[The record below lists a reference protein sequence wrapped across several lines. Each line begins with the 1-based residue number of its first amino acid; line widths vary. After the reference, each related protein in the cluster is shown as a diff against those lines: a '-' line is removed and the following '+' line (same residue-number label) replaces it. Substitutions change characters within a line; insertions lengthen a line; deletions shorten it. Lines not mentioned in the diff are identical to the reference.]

1 MSETKEPS
9 PSTRDALTGR
19 RLYLLNLVELI
30 EGNHQPLTTTER
42 LSITAI
48 AAEVKRIENQL
59 RPR

>member
-9 PSTRDALTGR
+9 LITRDAFTDR

-30 EGNHQPLTTTER
+30 EGNHQTLTAIER

-48 AAEVKRIENQL
+48 TAEVKRIEHQL